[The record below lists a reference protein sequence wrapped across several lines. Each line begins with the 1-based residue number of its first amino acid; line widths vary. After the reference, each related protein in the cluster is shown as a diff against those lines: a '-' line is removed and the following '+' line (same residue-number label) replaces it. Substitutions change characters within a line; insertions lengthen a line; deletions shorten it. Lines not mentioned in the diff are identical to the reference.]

1 MQTVYIGIIKPIEV
15 LGAATGPPGE
25 PKGGRIPGIGGG
37 LISGSKYTDSGDRT
51 LACGGIVMVRD
62 GAAVPGGI
70 ARPRSRRAG

>member
-37 LISGSKYTDSGDRT
+37 CVVKKVLW
-51 LACGGIVMVRD
+51 
-62 GAAVPGGI
+62 
-70 ARPRSRRAG
+70 